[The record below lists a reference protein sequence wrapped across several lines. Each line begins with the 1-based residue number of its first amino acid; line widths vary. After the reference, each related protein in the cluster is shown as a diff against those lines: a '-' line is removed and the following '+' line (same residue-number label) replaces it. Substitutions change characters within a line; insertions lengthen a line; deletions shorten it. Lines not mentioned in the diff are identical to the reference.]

1 MKLNGNN
8 LKIAIQKKGRLT
20 EFTLDLL
27 KRSGLEF
34 DIYGDR
40 LFSNCRNFPLE
51 ILFLR
56 DDDIPEYVQDGVC
69 DLGIVGRNV
78 VREKK
83 ARVEEVESLGFG
95 RCRLVVAVP
104 NDSSII
110 EVAQLED
117 KVIASSFPTLLRAF
131 LANEGIRAEVVEV
144 RGSVEITPS
153 LKVADA
159 ICDLVST
166 GSTLRMNGLV
176 VLKEIFES
184 ESVLVGNPVSLIT
197 ENKRPTVERLLVR
210 LRSVMLARRN
220 RYIMMNAP
228 QTALPLIEAILAGL
242 ESPTV
247 VPLAEKG
254 MIAIHSV
261 VQEDTF
267 WDDIEQ
273 LKKAG
278 ATGILVMPIE
288 KMIL

>member
-1 MKLNGNN
+1 M
-8 LKIAIQKKGRLT
+8 
-20 EFTLDLL
+20 
-27 KRSGLEF
+27 
-34 DIYGDR
+34 
-40 LFSNCRNFPLE
+40 
-51 ILFLR
+51 
-56 DDDIPEYVQDGVC
+56 
-69 DLGIVGRNV
+69 
-78 VREKK
+78 
-83 ARVEEVESLGFG
+83 
-95 RCRLVVAVP
+95 
-104 NDSSII
+104 
-110 EVAQLED
+110 
-117 KVIASSFPTLLRAF
+117 
-131 LANEGIRAEVVEV
+131 VEV

>member
-117 KVIASSFPTLLRAF
+117 KVIATSFPTLL
-131 LANEGIRAEVVEV
+131 
-144 RGSVEITPS
+144 
-153 LKVADA
+153 
-159 ICDLVST
+159 
-166 GSTLRMNGLV
+166 
-176 VLKEIFES
+176 
-184 ESVLVGNPVSLIT
+184 
-197 ENKRPTVERLLVR
+197 
-210 LRSVMLARRN
+210 
-220 RYIMMNAP
+220 
-228 QTALPLIEAILAGL
+228 
-242 ESPTV
+242 
-247 VPLAEKG
+247 
-254 MIAIHSV
+254 
-261 VQEDTF
+261 
-267 WDDIEQ
+267 
-273 LKKAG
+273 
-278 ATGILVMPIE
+278 
-288 KMIL
+288 